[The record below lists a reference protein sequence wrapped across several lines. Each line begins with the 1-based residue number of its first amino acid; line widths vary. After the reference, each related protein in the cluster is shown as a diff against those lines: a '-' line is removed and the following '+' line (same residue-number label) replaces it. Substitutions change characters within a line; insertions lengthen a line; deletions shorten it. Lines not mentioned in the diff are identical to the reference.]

1 MALTAEE
8 EKGAE
13 CIWSPTGKQRE
24 FLGASYDEV
33 LYGGSAGGGKT
44 DAMLIDMLG
53 LGQNALNW
61 SRYRAI
67 LFRRTFPELSE
78 LVDRSREVYPAIYP
92 GATYVSS
99 EHEWRFPSG
108 AKIMFGYMDKD
119 EDRFRHQGIEYQW
132 VGWDELTH
140 WATPV
145 CYKYLQSRTRSTNPD
160 VRCFTRATTNPGGR
174 GHAWVKKYWQI
185 PNDGLG
191 TKFADVH
198 KVGKHKAVSYR
209 QFIPARLE
217 DNPFLNESGYRE
229 MLMRMPDKE
238 RKKLLDG
245 RWDVVEGQ
253 FFTIWDP
260 AKHIV
265 KPFAIPRAWP
275 RWRAM
280 DWGSTKPFSIGWYAM
295 DEDGVVYRY
304 RELYGWGG
312 EADVGTQQSPRQV
325 SKIIHEYEKDEK
337 SQGVEF
343 KNNPADCSMWYAR
356 GEGVTVGEL
365 FKNEGVSWVPTKSG
379 PGSRSN
385 GWVVCNDALET
396 GKFKV
401 FDTCE
406 HFIRTV
412 PIMQIDPAR
421 PEDVET
427 KYQEDHVADE
437 WRYAMV
443 SRHKFKKQEA
453 KPSRPGYMTYDY
465 IVQMDEQDR
474 ADSRSVYR
482 F

>member
-8 EKGAE
+8 KRSAE

-67 LFRRTFPELSE
+67 LFRRTFPELGE
-78 LVDRSREVYPAIYP
+78 LVDRSREIYPAIFP
-92 GATYVSS
+92 GAVYVSS

-119 EDRFRHQGIEYQW
+119 EDRFRHQGNEYQW

-145 CYKYLQSRTRSTNPD
+145 CYKYLQSRTRSINPQI
-160 VRCFTRATTNPGGR
+160 RCFTRATTNPGGR

-185 PNDGLG
+185 PNDGHG
-191 TKFADVH
+191 TKFAHVE
-198 KVGKHKAVSYR
+198 KIGKHKAVTFR

-217 DNPFLNESGYRE
+217 DNPYLRDSGYRD
-229 MLMRMPDKE
+229 MLLRMPDNE

-260 AKHIV
+260 TKHIV
-265 KPFAIPRAWP
+265 KPFEIPKHWP

-280 DWGSTKPFSIGWYAM
+280 DWGSTKPYSVGWYTI
-295 DEDGVVYRY
+295 DPDGVVYRY

-312 EADVGTQQSPRQV
+312 EPDVGTKESVRQV
-325 SKIIHEYEKDEK
+325 CQKIHEMEKEEK
-337 SQGVEF
+337 ARGIEF
-343 KNNPADCSMWYAR
+343 RNSPADCSIWYAR
-356 GEGVTVGEL
+356 GEGVTIAEL
-365 FKNEGVSWVPTKSG
+365 FKNDGVNWRPSKG
-379 PGSRSN
+379 GAGSRSN
-385 GWVVCNDALET
+385 GWVVCNQYLEN
-396 GKFKV
+396 GSFKV
-401 FDTCE
+401 FDNCK

-412 PIMQIDPAR
+412 PEMQVDPAK
-421 PEDVET
+421 PEDIET
-427 KYQEDHVADE
+427 KYQEDHIADE
-437 WRYAMV
+437 FRYSLV
-443 SRHKFKKQEA
+443 SRHRFIKA
-453 KPSRPGYMTYDY
+453 PPKPSRPDYMSFDY
-465 IVQMDEQDR
+465 IVAMDEQDR
-474 ADSRSVYR
+474 ASDRSIYR

>member
-1 MALTAEE
+1 MLTAEE
-8 EKGAE
+8 KQSAE

-78 LVDRSREVYPAIYP
+78 LVDRSRDIYPAIFP
-92 GATYVSS
+92 GANYVAS

-108 AKIMFGYMDKD
+108 AKILFSYMDKD
-119 EDRFRHQGIEYQW
+119 EDRFRHQGNEYQW

-145 CYKYLQSRTRSTNPD
+145 CYKYLQSRTRSINPEI
-160 VRCFTRATTNPGGR
+160 RCFTRATTNPGGR
-174 GHAWVKKYWQI
+174 GHAWVKNYWKI

-191 TKFADVH
+191 TKFAHVE
-198 KVGKHKAVSYR
+198 KIGKHKAVTFR
-209 QFIPARLE
+209 QFIPAKLD
-217 DNPFLNESGYRE
+217 DNPYLSESGYRE
-229 MLMRMPDKE
+229 MLLRLPETE

-253 FFTIWDP
+253 FFTIWNP
-260 AKHIV
+260 EKHIV
-265 KPFAIPRAWP
+265 KPFEIPKHWP

-280 DWGSTKPFSIGWYAM
+280 DWGSTKPYSVGWYTI
-295 DEDGVVYRY
+295 DPDGVIYRY

-312 EADVGTQQSPRQV
+312 EADVGTKESVRQV
-325 SKIIHEYEKDEK
+325 CQKMHEMEKEEK
-337 SQGVEF
+337 AKGIEF
-343 KNNPADCSMWYAR
+343 RNSPADCSIWYAR
-356 GEGVTVGEL
+356 GEGITIAEL
-365 FKNEGVSWVPTKSG
+365 FKQHGINWRPSKGG
-379 PGSRSN
+379 AGSRSN
-385 GWVVCNDALET
+385 GWVVCNQYLEN
-396 GKFKV
+396 GNFKV
-401 FDTCE
+401 FDNCK

-412 PIMQIDPAR
+412 PEMQIDPAK
-421 PEDVET
+421 PEDIET
-427 KYQEDHVADE
+427 KHQEDHVADE
-437 WRYAMV
+437 FRYSLV
-443 SRHKFKKQEA
+443 SRHKFIKAPPKL
-453 KPSRPGYMTYDY
+453 SRPDYMSFDY
-465 IVQMDEQDR
+465 IIAMDEQDR
-474 ADSRSVYR
+474 ANDRSIYR